1 MATKVRTSP
10 AIGSITVSES
20 RRIREK
26 TPAFHCAGAV
36 PTCTA
41 ISPTRAFTVSKSP
54 DRLSMIQPI
63 SSSFSQ
69 FVIQSVFNGDL
80 VVAGSG
86 ACLASVSSAAA
97 RCGLSGLEW
106 AIGIPGSVGGAVRM
120 NAGAFGG
127 AISDRLLYADVLR
140 GGAVVRLGRG
150 ELGFSYRHSAIADD
164 DVVIAAAFLLDK
176 ISAAVTLARCGE
188 YTERRRSKQPSGKSA
203 GSVFKN
209 PSGISVGKV
218 LDGAGLKGLRNG
230 GAVISPVHANIIVN
244 TGDATADDVCGLIRI
259 MKGELEA
266 RGIEAKEEIIY
277 VGGFKNGVLGRL
289 PHAYDIQQ
297 KGR

>member
-1 MATKVRTSP
+1 MRDSLSAYTTFG
-10 AIGSITVSES
+10 IGGRA
-20 RRIREK
+20 RRISVARSRSELIDLA
-26 TPAFHCAGAV
+26 PDALVLGRGSNVLVSDDGYDGDAV
-36 PTCTA
+36 
-41 ISPTRAFTVSKSP
+41 INRY
-54 DRLSMIQPI
+54 DDI
-63 SSSFSQ
+63 
-69 FVIQSVFNGDL
+69 VFNGDL

-86 ACLASVSSAAA
+86 ACLASVSAAAA

-218 LDGAGLKGLRNG
+218 LDGAELKGLRNG

>member
-1 MATKVRTSP
+1 MRDSLSAYTTFG
-10 AIGSITVSES
+10 IGGRA
-20 RRIREK
+20 RRISVARSRSELIDLA
-26 TPAFHCAGAV
+26 PDALVLGRGSNV
-36 PTCTA
+36 L
-41 ISPTRAFTVSKSP
+41 VS
-54 DRLSMIQPI
+54 DDGYDGDV
-63 SSSFSQ
+63 
-69 FVIQSVFNGDL
+69 VINRYDDIVFNGDL
-80 VVAGSG
+80 VVAGAG
-86 ACLASVSSAAA
+86 ACLASVSAAAA

-140 GGAVVRLGRG
+140 YGAVVRLGRG

>member
-1 MATKVRTSP
+1 MRDSLSAYTTFG
-10 AIGSITVSES
+10 IGGRA
-20 RRIREK
+20 RRISVARSRSELIDLA
-26 TPAFHCAGAV
+26 PDALVLGRGSNVLVSDDGYDGDAV
-36 PTCTA
+36 
-41 ISPTRAFTVSKSP
+41 INRY
-54 DRLSMIQPI
+54 DDI
-63 SSSFSQ
+63 
-69 FVIQSVFNGDL
+69 VFNGDL

-86 ACLASVSSAAA
+86 ACLASVSAAAA

>member
-1 MATKVRTSP
+1 MRDSLSAYTTFG
-10 AIGSITVSES
+10 IGGRA
-20 RRIREK
+20 RRISVARSRSELIDLA
-26 TPAFHCAGAV
+26 PDALVLGRGSNV
-36 PTCTA
+36 L
-41 ISPTRAFTVSKSP
+41 VS
-54 DRLSMIQPI
+54 DDGYDGDV
-63 SSSFSQ
+63 
-69 FVIQSVFNGDL
+69 VINRYDDIVFNGDL

-86 ACLASVSSAAA
+86 ACLASVSAAAA

-244 TGDATADDVCGLIRI
+244 TGDATADDVCWLIRI